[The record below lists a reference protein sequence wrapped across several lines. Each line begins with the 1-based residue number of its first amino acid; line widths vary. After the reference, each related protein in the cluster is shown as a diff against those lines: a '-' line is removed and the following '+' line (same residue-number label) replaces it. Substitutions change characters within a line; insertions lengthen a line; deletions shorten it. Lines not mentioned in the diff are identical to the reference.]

1 MKLTKQD
8 FDLIKQCIA
17 IVIDRKVDTYT
28 SILALEKCSEEESEL
43 LNIELKE
50 LFILQKKLK

>member
-8 FDLIKQCIA
+8 FDLIKKCIA
-17 IVIDRKVDTYT
+17 IVIDRKIDTYT
-28 SILALEKCSEEESEL
+28 SLLALEKCSEEEAEL